1 VFLDVLEHPIAAHVV
16 LVAACDTEQP
26 SMVTH
31 DGPAELG
38 NIVFEI
44 NKVLGLLVGCHIVE
58 MNILVAPFKV
68 VDDALIC
75 QLLLDDENV
84 LEEVDDPLLDVEV
97 VELRDHCLLVL
108 QISLILVDE
117 RISLIDDVSDV
128 VEDCTVRAHVQLGK
142 LLRQVLVFLFLL
154 LQLVVHVLDLDVIPL
169 QLTNNQLLI
178 LSPTI
183 KIKN

>member
-1 VFLDVLEHPIAAHVV
+1 
-16 LVAACDTEQP
+16 
-26 SMVTH
+26 MVTH

-58 MNILVAPFKV
+58 MNVLVAPFEV